1 MANATATE
9 LQQLYIAYFGRAA
22 DPTGLDY
29 WTSQG
34 TTTKAFAA
42 NMYAQAEFKSVY
54 GSLSTE
60 AQVNQIYQN
69 LFDRDADATGLLYW
83 SKQIKSGALELA
95 SIANDLI
102 WAATNNSGSTDDKKA
117 LDNKTSAAVAY
128 TDEVKKTTAGILAY
142 SAAST
147 DPFVAGANIEAAKTY
162 FDGIDKDTTH
172 TAAGI
177 TSSVSTITANGVQT
191 ANTYTLT
198 SDSPSI
204 TEGDTDTKTLAFT
217 VTLDK
222 AATAATTVNYETLG
236 TGSATAGDDFVATSG
251 TVSFAKGQKTAT
263 VNVTVNNDTTYENSG
278 ADETVKIKFSG
289 SSLTADVTATGSIKE
304 NETDPDLAA
313 KSLTL
318 TTGIDTLTGKKGND
332 SIDGSTAG
340 SMDTADTVDGGEGT
354 DTLSFTIAGESIRPD
369 VKNVEKIIYT
379 ATADTLNLDTRSIT
393 GATEYS
399 NESSAGDSAVNNL
412 ASIPTFNINS
422 ATGDQTINFTDAA
435 IAGSADDLKLNV
447 NNFAGSVTI
456 TDGGG
461 TTNELETLTIN
472 STSLASTIATL
483 TTAGVETSTL
493 KVTGDENLV
502 ITNAVD
508 ALITTVDASEA
519 TGNVT
524 VIGANTTATTMTGGA
539 GDDTLTSVG
548 GSETLSGG
556 AGADTLSPGGGIDT
570 VKGGA
575 GDDTIQF
582 SATTDLTEKDT
593 IQGGDG
599 TDSIKYITATDFD
612 PIDKDFTLVSSVE
625 TITAGT
631 DINLDITLGSIA
643 AAAGINKIVF
653 TDTGA
658 ANTVTIGSA
667 FTSDLAVTL
676 ASDAAAGDSV
686 TANAL
691 YDKALSVTALSSNM
705 DTNASTVTGG
715 KGTSD
720 SLTIKFDATDTAS
733 VASVTNVETINITDG
748 DTDTNTTNTVAL
760 ANGNA
765 TYTSA
770 TDYQTLT
777 IDSTTI
783 GADSDSVVID
793 ASLEVDGKVV
803 IKTGA
808 SADTVTVDA
817 SANFASDISTGAG
830 DDNIKFATAALTSV
844 DVIDAGAGADTL
856 TATNDATVVD
866 ADFTNIKN
874 VETLSGAATVGVTV
888 TLEDLADA
896 AGIRTVTLLDAAGT
910 TDSVTVK
917 KDFTSALTV
926 NLDDSANHKNT
937 VDASDYVGAGLT
949 VVTKGTYIDV
959 QSAADT
965 ITGSANS
972 NDVLEIQVDNAAN
985 SAITTTVNTGVT
997 KFETIKITD
1006 SDTAVDSTFTF
1017 VLADE
1022 AVVHTNSASYET
1034 ITIDS
1039 TAIGANSDT
1048 INVNAATENDS
1059 KVVIKTGDGVN
1070 TITLSTS
1077 TNHGDTVT
1085 AGAGNDI
1092 IIANATNLTKLD
1104 SIDAGTGDDTIQF
1117 NADATVLDAAFTGV
1131 SNVKTVGATATTIEL
1146 QATLGAEAAEAGIS
1160 VLNFSGT
1167 QGTETMTIGAG
1178 FTNDLTLALD
1188 ADTNTNTLTATNYT
1202 KNLSVTAADESVD
1215 AASKTVLTGGT
1226 GTDTLTITASA
1237 DNTLQ
1242 LDSVTKFEKIVLK
1255 DGDDSTADTL
1265 TLTTADVLVD
1275 DGKSFT
1281 IDATDLSTDLAII
1294 SLANETNG
1302 SITVKGGSGIDKFT
1316 GSESDQG
1323 DTFEGNAGADEFTF
1337 SHAGLTSADTIS
1349 GGAGTDSIILSDASS
1364 ATATVV
1370 DADFTNVTGVET
1382 VSHGDLDLTITLGAL
1397 AQAAGVTTITNGTG
1411 TNTTTIGSG
1420 YTSNISITGSTG
1432 IDKITATDY
1441 TGNLTYTAE
1450 IESVIST
1457 DIIKAGS
1464 GTADEIK
1471 LTLDGTADNI
1481 TAAQFANV
1489 TGFEKLTISTNDAVS
1504 IITSENNVAD
1514 GKSMAVNASAV
1525 TTEIVTFSGAA
1536 ESDGTFDITV
1546 GGTGAHD
1553 ITLGQ
1558 LGDTLTSSSTGNL
1571 TVVATSGANTITT
1584 GDGVDG
1590 ITGGTGNDNISSGA
1604 GIDTISFTSANL
1616 TSGDTVNGGDGV
1628 DIISLTTDGSVV
1640 VDSDF
1645 TNFSNVETLTI
1656 SDNSI
1661 LTATLGKEAAEA
1673 GIVTVTLTDD
1683 SADGLDTIT
1692 VGSGFSSNLTINLD
1706 GDEVVDTVTATNYTK
1721 NLTIVAD
1728 AAGDLV
1734 SSTHVLTGGSGT
1746 DELEYTAAADE
1757 TIDLDGVTN
1766 FETITLKTDNIAAHT
1781 TTLTTAD
1788 AMNASSA
1795 MTIDATGFDVAT
1807 NDANLV
1813 FSAAA
1818 EDDGTYTV
1826 KTAGA
1831 GTFTLT
1837 LGSKND
1843 TVDATNGTGTA
1854 ASGVH
1859 TVTATGGVNTIT
1871 TGSAADVITAGSGAD
1886 TIKGGDGA
1894 DTFIFGSVTNGTGD
1908 SLPDWATTS
1917 DKIRLTLD
1925 YSNSVGGVGVNAAR
1939 TSAGVAG
1946 LAAAEATLSGVR
1958 GQFVYDTTNSNL
1970 LVDVTGDGAIT
1981 NADYKISLKD
1991 AATASATVVQAD
2003 LQFVVNGGTGDD
2015 TITTGTGVD
2024 TIDAGTGAD
2033 TIDPGADALIDTISF
2048 SAGDTS
2054 VTIGGAGNGGTISGF
2069 DTIAANF
2076 DDGDGSAKG
2085 DVISIDIG
2093 TTALSTSTANGNDST
2108 LTVGGTA
2115 IKSHSTTS
2123 GIVTFD
2129 DADIYAAAL
2138 TLTGEAG
2145 AAAAV
2150 QYLQA
2155 QNLGGAGV
2163 VCAFD
2168 VGSDTYVFAQGDAAG
2183 TDNSLDVV
2191 IKILAEQ
2198 STAVSLTN
2206 ATTAHLLA
2214 VA

>member
-29 WTSQG
+29 WTGQG

-42 NMYAQAEFKSVY
+42 NMYAQAEFTSVY

-69 LFDRDADATGLLYW
+69 LFDRDADAAGLLYW

-142 SAAST
+142 AAAST

-177 TSSVSTITANGVQT
+177 TSSVSTITSNGVQT

-289 SSLTADVTATGSIKE
+289 SSLSADVTATGSIKE

-379 ATADTLNLDTRSIT
+379 ASADTFNLDTRSIT

-422 ATGDQTINFTDAA
+422 ATADQTINFTDAA
-435 IAGSADDLKLNV
+435 IAGSADDLTLKV
-447 NNFAGSVTI
+447 NNFTGSVTI

-483 TTAGVETSTL
+483 TTSGVETSTL

-508 ALITTVDASEA
+508 AKITSVDASEA

-524 VIGANTTATTMTGGA
+524 VIGANTTATTMTGGT

-556 AGADTLSPGGGIDT
+556 AGADTLSPGGGVDT

-575 GDDTIQF
+575 GDDIIQF
-582 SATTDLTEKDT
+582 SATTDLTKLDT

-599 TDSIKYITATDFD
+599 TDTIKYITATDFD
-612 PIDKDFTLVSSVE
+612 PADADFTLVSSVE
-625 TITAGT
+625 KITAGT
-631 DINLDITLGSIA
+631 NINLDITLGSLA
-643 AAAGINKIVF
+643 AAAGINNIVF

-676 ASDAAAGDSV
+676 ASDGTAADSV

-705 DTNASTVTGG
+705 DNNANVVTGG

-720 SLTIKFDATDTAS
+720 SLTIKFDATDSAS
-733 VASVTNVETINITDG
+733 VASVSNVETINITDG
-748 DTDTNTTNTVAL
+748 DTDTNTTNTVTL
-760 ANGNA
+760 ANANA

-793 ASLEVDGKVV
+793 AALEVDGKVV

-808 SADTVTVDA
+808 AVDTVTVDA
-817 SANFASDISTGAG
+817 SANFGSDISTGAG
-830 DDNIKFATAALTSV
+830 KDIIKFATAALTSV
-844 DVIDAGAGADTL
+844 DVIDAGDGADTL

-866 ADFTNIKN
+866 ADFTNIKS
-874 VETLSGAATVGVTV
+874 VETITGNSATIGLNL

-896 AGIRTVTLLDAAGT
+896 AGIRTVTLTDAGAA
-910 TDSVTVK
+910 TDSITIK

-926 NLDDSANHKNT
+926 NLDDSASFKNT
-937 VDASDYVGAGLT
+937 VDASAYVGAGLT
-949 VVTKGTYIDV
+949 VKTKASYIDV
-959 QSAADT
+959 QTTADT
-965 ITGSANS
+965 ITGSANT
-972 NDVLEIQVDNAAN
+972 NDILEIAVDGAA
-985 SAITTTVNTGVT
+985 TTTVNTGIT

-1006 SDTAVDSTFTF
+1006 DDTATDVTFNF

-1022 AVVHTNSASYET
+1022 ASVHTNSSSYET

-1039 TAIGANSDT
+1039 TSIGADSDT

-1059 KVVIKTGDGVN
+1059 KVVVKTGDGVN

-1077 TNHGDTVT
+1077 ANHGDTVT

-1131 SNVKTVGATATTIEL
+1131 SNVKTIGATLTTIEL

-1160 VLNFSGT
+1160 VLNYSGT
-1167 QGTETMTIGAG
+1167 QGAETMTIGAG

-1188 ADTNTNTLTATNYT
+1188 ADTNANTLTATNYT

-1215 AASKTVLTGGT
+1215 GTSTTTLTGGS
-1226 GTDTLTITASA
+1226 GTDTLTVTASA
-1237 DNTLQ
+1237 DNTLA
-1242 LDSVTKFEKIVLK
+1242 LDAVTKFEKIVLK
-1255 DGDDSTADTL
+1255 DGGDSTVDTL

-1294 SLANETNG
+1294 SIANETNG
-1302 SITVKGGSGIDKFT
+1302 SFTVKGGSGIDKFT
-1316 GSESDQG
+1316 GSTSDQG

-1349 GGAGTDSIILSDASS
+1349 GGAGTDSLILSDDST

-1370 DADFTNVTGVET
+1370 DADFTNVTAVET

-1397 AQAAGVTTITNGTG
+1397 AQAAGITTITNGTG

-1420 YTSNISITGSTG
+1420 YTSDISITGSTG

-1441 TGNLTYTAE
+1441 TGTLTYTAE
-1450 IESVIST
+1450 IESVIAT

-1464 GTADEIK
+1464 GTSDEIK
-1471 LTLDGTADNI
+1471 FTLDGTADNI
-1481 TAAQFANV
+1481 TASQFANV
-1489 TGFEKLTISTNDAVS
+1489 TGFEKLTISTNDAVG
-1504 IITSENNVAD
+1504 IIMSENNVAD

-1536 ESDGTFDITV
+1536 ESDGTYTITL

-1571 TVVATSGANTITT
+1571 TVAATSGDNTITT
-1584 GDGVDG
+1584 GDGTDG
-1590 ITGGTGNDNISSGA
+1590 ITGGTGDDNITSGA
-1604 GIDTISFTSANL
+1604 GVDTISFTSANL
-1616 TSGDTVNGGDGV
+1616 TSGDTVNGGDGT

-1683 SADGLDTIT
+1683 SADGLDTVT
-1692 VGSGFSSNLTINLD
+1692 VGSGFSTNLTINLD
-1706 GDEVVDTVTATNYTK
+1706 GDAVIDTITATNYTK
-1721 NLTIVAD
+1721 NLKVNAL
-1728 AAGDLV
+1728 ALGDLV
-1734 SSTHVLTGGSGT
+1734 NVAHVLTGGTGT
-1746 DELEYTAAADE
+1746 DELVYKAVGDE
-1757 TIDLDGVTN
+1757 TINLDSMTN
-1766 FETITLKTDNIAAHT
+1766 FETITLTTDTISDHT
-1781 TTLTTAD
+1781 TTLTMAD
-1788 AMNASSA
+1788 ATNASSA
-1795 MTIDATGFDVAT
+1795 MTVDATGYDG
-1807 NDANLV
+1807 DNLI

-1831 GTFTLT
+1831 GAFTLT

-1843 TVDATNGTGTA
+1843 TIDATNGTGTA

-1886 TIKGGDGA
+1886 TIKGGSGA

-1908 SLPDWATTS
+1908 SLTDWATTS

-1925 YSNSVGGVGVNAAR
+1925 YSNSVGGVGVNTAR

-1946 LAAAEATLSGVR
+1946 LAAAEATLAGVR

-2048 SAGDTS
+2048 SAGDTAVS
-2054 VTIGGAGNGGTISGF
+2054 IGGAGNGGTITGF

-2076 DDGDGSAKG
+2076 DDGDGSDEG

-2093 TTALSTSTANGNDST
+2093 TTALSTSTANGTDST

-2115 IKSHSTTS
+2115 IKSHSTTN

-2129 DADIYAAAL
+2129 DADIYAIAL

-2145 AAAAV
+2145 AAAAI
-2150 QYLQA
+2150 QYLQL
-2155 QNLGGAGV
+2155 QDIGAAGAV
-2163 VCAFD
+2163 TAFD
-2168 VGSDTYVFAQGDAAG
+2168 VGSDTYLFAQGDAAG
-2183 TDNSLDVV
+2183 TDDSLDVV
-2191 IKILAEQ
+2191 VKILAEQ
-2198 STAVSLTN
+2198 STALSLTN
-2206 ATTAHLLA
+2206 AATAHLLA